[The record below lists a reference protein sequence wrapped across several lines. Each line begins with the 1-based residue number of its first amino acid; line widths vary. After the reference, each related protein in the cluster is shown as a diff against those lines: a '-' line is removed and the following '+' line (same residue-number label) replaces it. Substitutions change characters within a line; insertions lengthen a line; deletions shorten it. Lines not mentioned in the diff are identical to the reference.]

1 MKKIITISSFVCV
14 LAVLSVFSSCK
25 NDDISFGNYDY
36 QTVYFANQNPV
47 RTITLGD
54 DVYSTELDNEHKFQI
69 YATLGGVESNSKNRT
84 IKVVVDNDLVKN
96 LYYSDGTAVQ
106 AMPADYY
113 TLAGNTITIPSG
125 KIMGAVDVQLNDAFF
140 NDPKS
145 VGVNYVVPMRIV
157 LASDSILSG
166 KVNEGV
172 SNPVLT
178 KSGDWSIAPKNYTLY
193 AVKFKNKWHGA
204 WLSHG
209 VDNIDDNGTLKK
221 VVRDAGNIERD
232 EVRYISTT
240 GYKTCSYPVSTLVTV
255 MGSDGKETTK
265 TLSCNLILTFDAND
279 KCKVTTNTE
288 NCTASGSGTW
298 THQGAKK
305 AWGDKDRDL
314 LVLNYQ
320 VKYNYDYSPSV
331 MHYKTYESADSL
343 VMRDRESKHETFDYK
358 YKE

>member
-1 MKKIITISSFVCV
+1 MKKIITISSLVSV
-14 LAVLSVFSSCK
+14 LAVLSIFSSCK

-36 QTVYFANQNPV
+36 QTVYFADQNPV

-96 LYYSDGTAVQ
+96 LYFSDGSAVQ
-106 AMPADYY
+106 AMPAAYY
-113 TLAGNTITIPSG
+113 SLDGNTITIPSG
-125 KIMGAVDVQLNDAFF
+125 KIMGAVNIQLNDAFF

-145 VGVNYVVPMRIV
+145 IGVNYVVPLRMV

-166 KVNEGV
+166 KVNQGV

-178 KSGDWSIAPKNYTLY
+178 KSDDWSIVPKNYTLY
-193 AVKFKNKWHGA
+193 AVK
-204 WLSHG
+204 
-209 VDNIDDNGTLKK
+209 
-221 VVRDAGNIERD
+221 
-232 EVRYISTT
+232 
-240 GYKTCSYPVSTLVTV
+240 
-255 MGSDGKETTK
+255 
-265 TLSCNLILTFDAND
+265 NLILTFDDND
-279 KCKVTTNTE
+279 KCTVTTNTD

-314 LVLNYQ
+314 LVLNYE

-331 MHYKTYESADSL
+331 MHYKTYECVDSL
-343 VMRDRESKHETFDYK
+343 VMRDRESKKETFDYK